1 MGKEIQGRGFRPM
14 GEREVIKARRSC
26 GGRSWRGSR
35 RGPVTEPENTGGLL
49 GWDTRDAEDAHQ
61 EPFGFAAES
70 KAHQVSDDL
79 PGEVEA
85 AGQLDV
91 KAAVAEG
98 AAVFGQRIVLQFKQ
112 EITDLTAG
120 GGIAIEDVL
129 LHFRRD
135 LEFAGHAHPM
145 VAKGSA
151 CGALSF
157 GSGGGRC

>member
-1 MGKEIQGRGFRPM
+1 M
-14 GEREVIKARRSC
+14 S
-26 GGRSWRGSR
+26 
-35 RGPVTEPENTGGLL
+35 GLL
-49 GWDTRDAEDAHQ
+49 GRDTRDAEDAHQ

-91 KAAVAEG
+91 KAAVGEARL
-98 AAVFGQRIVLQFKQ
+98 GQRVVLQFKQ
-112 EITDLTAG
+112 EVTDLTVG
-120 GGIAIEDVL
+120 SRIAVEDVL

-135 LEFAGHAHPM
+135 LEFAGHVHPM

-151 CGALSF
+151 CGALPF